1 VTDVEERPSPADVP
15 SRPYARYVLGILLL
29 TYTFNYLDRYVL
41 TILLEPV
48 KEELGASD
56 TMMGFLIGPAFAVLY
71 TTLGF
76 PIARWADRGSRRSI
90 IALGVAVWS
99 AFTVASGAVR
109 TSLQLAIARIGV
121 GIGEAAGAAPS
132 HSLISDYFPPAS
144 RARALSVFQLGVYFG
159 QLLGLVVGGILVGEI
174 GWRWTFVVVG
184 APGLLL
190 AVVLRFTV
198 REPLRGGLDATPPT
212 SDSPS
217 IGETIRT
224 LWAMPTFRLIALGTG
239 LASFAGTGYG
249 LWIPTFFRRVHDLSF
264 SEIGMQFGLV
274 SAISAAI
281 GALAAGTLADKLGKR
296 DVRWLLRIPALGVLL
311 SLPCLL
317 GVCLWPTPFGAMAFA
332 IPSGLLGAGWAP
344 PCYSVVQ
351 NLVPP
356 PMRAVAAAV
365 LIFFITMLGMG
376 LGPQVVGFIND
387 WLEPSFGNLAVRWSL
402 VIVLSTSV
410 VGAWLLALGA
420 RRLPEELE
428 SI

>member
-1 VTDVEERPSPADVP
+1 MTDVEERPSPADVP

-190 AVVLRFTV
+190 AIVLRLTV
-198 REPLRGGLDATPPT
+198 REPLRGGLDAKPPT

-217 IGETIRT
+217 IRETIRT

-239 LASFAGTGYG
+239 FASFAGTGYG

-274 SAISAAI
+274 SAI
-281 GALAAGTLADKLGKR
+281 
-296 DVRWLLRIPALGVLL
+296 
-311 SLPCLL
+311 
-317 GVCLWPTPFGAMAFA
+317 
-332 IPSGLLGAGWAP
+332 
-344 PCYSVVQ
+344 
-351 NLVPP
+351 
-356 PMRAVAAAV
+356 
-365 LIFFITMLGMG
+365 
-376 LGPQVVGFIND
+376 
-387 WLEPSFGNLAVRWSL
+387 
-402 VIVLSTSV
+402 
-410 VGAWLLALGA
+410 
-420 RRLPEELE
+420 
-428 SI
+428 

>member
-1 VTDVEERPSPADVP
+1 MSVSDRP
-15 SRPYARYVLGILLL
+15 
-29 TYTFNYLDRYVL
+29 LD
-41 TILLEPV
+41 
-48 KEELGASD
+48 
-56 TMMGFLIGPAFAVLY
+56 
-71 TTLGF
+71 
-76 PIARWADRGSRRSI
+76 
-90 IALGVAVWS
+90 
-99 AFTVASGAVR
+99 
-109 TSLQLAIARIGV
+109 
-121 GIGEAAGAAPS
+121 
-132 HSLISDYFPPAS
+132 
-144 RARALSVFQLGVYFG
+144 
-159 QLLGLVVGGILVGEI
+159 
-174 GWRWTFVVVG
+174 
-184 APGLLL
+184 
-190 AVVLRFTV
+190 
-198 REPLRGGLDATPPT
+198 
-212 SDSPS
+212 
-217 IGETIRT
+217 ETIRT
-224 LWAMPTFRLIALGTG
+224 LWAMPTFRLIALGAG

>member
-1 VTDVEERPSPADVP
+1 MTPDGPADRGS
-15 SRPYARYVLGILLL
+15 SRTYARYVLGVLLL

-48 KEELGASD
+48 KQELGASD

-90 IALGVAVWS
+90 IALGFAVWS
-99 AFTVASGAVR
+99 AFTIASGAVR
-109 TSLQLAIARIGV
+109 STLQLAVARIGV

-144 RARALSVFQLGVYFG
+144 RARALSVFQVGVYLG
-159 QLLGLVVGGILVGEI
+159 QLLGLVVGGVLVGQI

-184 APGLLL
+184 LPGLVL
-190 AVVLRFTV
+190 ALVVRFTV
-198 REPLRGGLDATPPT
+198 REPVRGGLDPAPT
-212 SDSPS
+212 APDPVS
-217 IGETIRT
+217 IGETVRA
-224 LWAMPTFRLIALGTG
+224 LWKLPTFRLVAVGAG

-249 LWIPTFFRRVHDLSF
+249 FWIPTLFRRVHELSF
-264 SEIGMQFGLV
+264 TEIGTQFGLISAV
-274 SAISAAI
+274 SA
-281 GALAAGTLADKLGKR
+281 AAGSLIAGVLADKLGQR
-296 DVRWLLRIPALGVLL
+296 DVRWLLRVPALGVLL

-356 PMRAVAAAV
+356 AMRAVAAAV
-365 LIFFITMLGMG
+365 LIFFVTMLGMG
-376 LGPQVVGFIND
+376 LGPQVVGFLND
-387 WLEPSFGNLAVRWSL
+387 WLEPSLGHLAVRWSL
-402 VIVLSTSV
+402 VIVLSTSLL
-410 VGAWLLALGA
+410 GAGLLALGA
-420 RRLPEELE
+420 RRLPEDLGA
-428 SI
+428 I

>member
-1 VTDVEERPSPADVP
+1 MAPPRPPGHVP
-15 SRPYARYVLGILLL
+15 SRPYARYVLAMLLL
-29 TYTFNYLDRYVL
+29 TYTLNYLDRYVL

-48 KEELGASD
+48 KEDLGASD

-90 IALGVAVWS
+90 IALGFAVWS
-99 AFTVASGAVR
+99 AFTVASGAAR
-109 TSLQLAIARIGV
+109 DMFQLAVARIGV

-159 QLLGLVVGGILVGEI
+159 QLLGLVVGGILVGQL

-184 APGLLL
+184 APGLVI
-190 AVVLRFTV
+190 AIVVRLTV
-198 REPLRGGLDATPPT
+198 REPVRGGLDPTPHTPGT
-212 SDSPS
+212 VS
-217 IGETIRT
+217 IRETVRA
-224 LWAMPTFRLIALGTG
+224 LWALPTFRLVALGAG

-249 LWIPTFFRRVHDLSF
+249 LWIPTFFLRVHELSF
-264 SEIGMQFGLV
+264 LEIGTQFGLISAV
-274 SAISAAI
+274 SAAT
-281 GALAAGTLADKLGKR
+281 GALLAGTLADKLGQR

-317 GVCLWPTPFGAMAFA
+317 GVCLWPSAFGAMAFA
-332 IPSGLLGAGWAP
+332 IPAGLLGGGWAP
-344 PCYSVVQ
+344 PCYAVVQ

-365 LIFFITMLGMG
+365 LIFFVTMLGMG

-387 WLEPSFGNLAVRWSL
+387 WLEPSYGALAVRWSL
-402 VIVLSTSV
+402 VIVLSTSL
-410 VGAWLLALGA
+410 VGAGLLALGA
-420 RRLPEELE
+420 RHLPRDLNA
-428 SI
+428 I

>member
-1 VTDVEERPSPADVP
+1 MEKSTQPADAS

-90 IALGVAVWS
+90 IALGIAVWS

-159 QLLGLVVGGILVGEI
+159 QLLGLVVGGILVGQI

-190 AVVLRFTV
+190 AIVLRLTV
-198 REPLRGGLDATPPT
+198 REPLRGGLDAKPPT

-217 IGETIRT
+217 IRETIRT

-274 SAISAAI
+274 SAISASI

-410 VGAWLLALGA
+410 VGAWLLALAA